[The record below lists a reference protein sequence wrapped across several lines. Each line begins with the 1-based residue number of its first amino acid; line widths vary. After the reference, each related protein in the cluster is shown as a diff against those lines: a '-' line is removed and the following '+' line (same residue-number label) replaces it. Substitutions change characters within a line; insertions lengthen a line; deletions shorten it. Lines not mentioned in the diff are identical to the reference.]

1 MHADCLSS
9 EIAFQ
14 ARSCSMAFKWGSGST
29 ALQQEL
35 TPTAAAELLLDTGG
49 TPARFG
55 TSCQINSLLA
65 HGNLVI
71 LMEGLP
77 GSLCLLASVV

>member
-1 MHADCLSS
+1 
-9 EIAFQ
+9 
-14 ARSCSMAFKWGSGST
+14 MAFKWGSGST
-29 ALQQEL
+29 AFQQEL

-65 HGNLVI
+65 RGNLVI

-77 GSLCLLASVV
+77 GSLCFLASVV